1 MHCARCL
8 LAKRSTHFNSNDEL
22 FLHNQISH
30 VFAHV
35 LPLVANRKRNLSLG
49 AYTAQGQLPDPGALI
64 NFLQKSRSQ
73 NIGNLEGGANH
84 RLRQI
89 RFASVSI
96 RVHPWP
102 LSNRFSEGSE
112 TLTKKAQN
120 FGHGWTRMDTDSKCL
135 ANSHY
140 TSLGAVPR

>member
-1 MHCARCL
+1 MP
-8 LAKRSTHFNSNDEL
+8 RSRSFDPA
-22 FLHNQISH
+22 FW
-30 VFAHV
+30 
-35 LPLVANRKRNLSLG
+35 RNLESRIH
-49 AYTAQGQLPDPGALI
+49 QLQMRILLNGALL

-89 RFASVSI
+89 RFPSVSI

-102 LSNRFSEGSE
+102 LSNLFSEGSE

-135 ANSHY
+135 ANSWTLH
-140 TSLGAVPR
+140 

>member
-1 MHCARCL
+1 MHCARCS
-8 LAKRSTHFNSNDEL
+8 LAKRSTHFNSRMS
-22 FLHNQISH
+22 FSSTTRSAH

-49 AYTAQGQLPDPGALI
+49 AYTAQGQLPDQGALI

-89 RFASVSI
+89 RFPSVSI

-102 LSNRFSEGSE
+102 LSNWFSEGSE

-135 ANSHY
+135 ANSW
-140 TSLGAVPR
+140 

>member
-1 MHCARCL
+1 MHW
-8 LAKRSTHFNSNDEL
+8 AKVFVSETVHTLQFDDEL

-35 LPLVANRKRNLSLG
+35 LPLVANRKVANRKRNLSLG
-49 AYTAQGQLPDPGALI
+49 AYTAQGQLPDQGALI

-73 NIGNLEGGANH
+73 NMGNLEGGANH

-89 RFASVSI
+89 RFPSVSI

-102 LSNRFSEGSE
+102 LSNWYSEGSE
-112 TLTKKAQN
+112 TLTKK
-120 FGHGWTRMDTDSKCL
+120 G
-135 ANSHY
+135 
-140 TSLGAVPR
+140 